1 MPSKEAVMKDN
12 KRSESVVSDRPTA
25 LHPIATNND
34 GGSLSEFVWDSI
46 SRPILVV
53 DVETTGLDPTKDTV
67 VQIAACKLNGD
78 TRLGD
83 SSFVTYV
90 VTTQV

>member
-25 LHPIATNND
+25 LHPTGTDND
-34 GGSLSEFVWDSI
+34 WESLSGFVCDSI

-67 VQIAACKLNGD
+67 IQIAACKLNGD
-78 TRLGD
+78 TRVGD
-83 SSFVTYV
+83 SSFVT
-90 VTTQV
+90 